1 MLKRVTPPLTGS
13 QRLSVDLAPGYG
25 LLLSLPARPSRWAVL
40 PTPLLLRE
48 LLVERCGE
56 GGV

>member
-1 MLKRVTPPLTGS
+1 MLKRVTPPLTES
-13 QRLSVDLAPGYG
+13 QRLSAALAPGFG

-48 LLVERCGE
+48 LLVERCRE